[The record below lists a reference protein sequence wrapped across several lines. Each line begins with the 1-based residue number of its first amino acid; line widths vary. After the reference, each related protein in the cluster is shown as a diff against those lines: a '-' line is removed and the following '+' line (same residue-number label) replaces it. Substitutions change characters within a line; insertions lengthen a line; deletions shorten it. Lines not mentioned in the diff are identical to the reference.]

1 MRALLTTIIIM
12 ATAPAMYADFVDPPG
27 LKDRYHGMAYDVLQ
41 AAYGAMS
48 DSYAATCE
56 RKPETNLEI
65 PAIFKKLVRA
75 RQSDQQLEI
84 QPSGFIILNVT
95 PSRITERPRCKLLR
109 VYGYQAMVDR
119 GEYGGGQYYSSWE
132 MIIEDPDGEHP
143 RLLNFRESGAQELS
157 CERYDWE
164 RSQAEQQATRA
175 GQRTRTNRR
184 SAEAEE
190 ASKSVIVSL

>member
-65 PAIFKKLVRA
+65 PEKFKDLVRA
-75 RQSDQQLEI
+75 RQNDQQLEI

-119 GEYGGGQYYSSWE
+119 GEYGGGQCYSSWE
-132 MIIEDPDGEHP
+132 MIIEDPDGDLP
-143 RLLNFRESGAQELS
+143 RLLDFRESGAQELS
-157 CERYDWE
+157 YERYDEE
-164 RSQAEQQATRA
+164 RSQAEQQAARPR
-175 GQRTRTNRR
+175 QRGRTDRR
-184 SAEAEE
+184 SAEG
-190 ASKSVIVSL
+190 ASGSVIVSL

>member
-56 RKPETNLEI
+56 RKPETNIEI
-65 PAIFKKLVRA
+65 PAKFKELVRA
-75 RQSDQQLEI
+75 RQNDQQVEI

-95 PSRITERPRCKLLR
+95 PSPITERPRWKLLR
-109 VYGYQAMVDR
+109 IYGYQAMVDR
-119 GEYGGGQYYSSWE
+119 GEYGGGQCCSSWE
-132 MIIEDPDGEHP
+132 MIIEDPDGDRP
-143 RLLNFRESGAQELS
+143 RLVNFRESGAQELS
-157 CERYDWE
+157 YERYDWE
-164 RSQAEQQATRA
+164 RSQAEQRATRP
-175 GQRTRTNRR
+175 GQRAGTDRR